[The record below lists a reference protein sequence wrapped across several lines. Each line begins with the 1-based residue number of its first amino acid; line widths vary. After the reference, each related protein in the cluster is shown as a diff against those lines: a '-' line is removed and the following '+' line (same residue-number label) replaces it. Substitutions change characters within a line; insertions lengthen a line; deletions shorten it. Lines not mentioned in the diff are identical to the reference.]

1 MQKREQELLQK
12 ESKVENMRNSINSEI
27 KLRVSAVES
36 KIKSEMENK
45 YRVIVWIAF
54 IYGFVVTIITG
65 LKSGFV
71 LKDIMSFI
79 ICIADIVIEVWNK
92 VYKIALSVSKLAYKL
107 PKEQFAIILYWILK
121 ISVIGLMLG
130 GMIVLAVLGIRR
142 YIRHFKNKLMN
153 YETVVV
159 SLVLVVVY
167 VFFGPKIKSIISINL
182 LFVMIIIFVAY
193 SIIRIVM
200 DVKKME
206 KKKDILV
213 GVVAVVLSGIILC
226 AAWKMYGAV
235 IFVAFP
241 IAMLVV
247 ADGR

>member
-27 KLRVSAVES
+27 KLRVSAAEI

-45 YRVIVWIAF
+45 NRVIVWIAF
-54 IYGFVVTIITG
+54 IYGFVVTIING

-71 LKDIMSFI
+71 LKDIMNFI
-79 ICIADIVIEVWNK
+79 IGAVDIGIEVWNK
-92 VYKIALSVSKLAYKL
+92 VYEIALFVSKLAYKV
-107 PKEQFAIILYWILK
+107 PKEEFATILYWILK

-130 GMIVLAVLGIRR
+130 GMIVLVVLGIRR

-153 YETVVV
+153 YETVIV

-167 VFFGPKIKSIISINL
+167 VFFAPKIKTIISINL
-182 LFVMIIIFVAY
+182 LFVMIIIFVTY
-193 SIIRIVM
+193 SIIRMVM
-200 DVKKME
+200 DVKKVEM
-206 KKKDILV
+206 KKDILV
-213 GVVAVVLSGIILC
+213 GVVAVGLSGIILC
-226 AAWKMYGAV
+226 AAWKWYGAV

-241 IAMLVV
+241 VAMLVV